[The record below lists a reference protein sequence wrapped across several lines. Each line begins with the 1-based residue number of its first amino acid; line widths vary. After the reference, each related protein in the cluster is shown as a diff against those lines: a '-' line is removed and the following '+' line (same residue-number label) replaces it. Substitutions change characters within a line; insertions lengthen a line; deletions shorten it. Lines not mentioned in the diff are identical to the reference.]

1 VLRVT
6 DGQLDPTQA
15 VPVPDPG
22 PDATQVW
29 QTGPQGPLGPPP
41 GGPPGGPPRRPDEPD
56 RRPWILVGVLAAIVA
71 VLILILLLQRGDDDD
86 GDTVAGGSTTTSSVV
101 DSTTSA
107 PAAPSTTT
115 TTEAP
120 TTTTAAP
127 ATTLDPADC
136 KAAGAGQAK
145 VGLAAQTVYDAWAR
159 NDGGCAHELMTD
171 DAFDELFQR
180 DGTGA
185 QWQFQGCSN
194 EILPQP
200 HADCAF
206 SYEGG
211 ATHLLGK
218 FSGGWKFYDI
228 EQVAD

>member
-6 DGQLDPTQA
+6 DGELDPTQA
-15 VPVPDPG
+15 VPLPDPG

-29 QTGPQGPLGPPP
+29 QTAPQGPLGPPP
-41 GGPPGGPPRRPDEPD
+41 GGPPERPRRPDEPD

-71 VLILILLLQRGDDDD
+71 VLILVLLLQNGDDDD
-86 GDTVAGGSTTTSSVV
+86 SDTVAGGSTTTSSIA
-101 DSTTSA
+101 DSTTSSTA
-107 PAAPSTTT
+107 KPTTT

-120 TTTTAAP
+120 TTTTTAP
-127 ATTLDPADC
+127 VTTVDPADC
-136 KAAGAGQAK
+136 AAAGANQAK
-145 VGLAAQTVYDAWAR
+145 VGLAAQTVYEAWVR

-185 QWQFQGCSN
+185 QWQLQGCTN
-194 EILPQP
+194 EILPP
-200 HADCAF
+200 HVDCAF

-218 FSGGWKFYDI
+218 FDEGWRFYDVQ
-228 EQVAD
+228 QVAD